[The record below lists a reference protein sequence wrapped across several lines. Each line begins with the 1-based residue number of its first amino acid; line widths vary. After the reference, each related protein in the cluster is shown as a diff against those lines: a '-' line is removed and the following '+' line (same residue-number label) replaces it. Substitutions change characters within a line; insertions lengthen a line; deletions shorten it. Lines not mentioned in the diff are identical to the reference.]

1 MLHSNSQKCS
11 HLQDQKLQEP
21 FNFLTEGDENQEK
34 LISLELLTLALELNM
49 ETEKNQYKMQGQ
61 KLTLTACYHLLKSPK
76 HT

>member
-1 MLHSNSQKCS
+1 MVHSNSQQCS

-21 FNFLTEGDENQEK
+21 FNFLTEGDENQGK

-49 ETEKNQYKMQGQ
+49 ETEKNQYKIQHQ
-61 KLTLTACYHLLKSPK
+61 KLTLISCNHLLKSAK